1 MCGILGSWRQ
11 VGLASDTILEMAA
24 SISSRG
30 PDSEGIWRDDDAGV
44 VLVHKRLSILDL
56 SPQGAQPMAS
66 EDGRYQIIF
75 NGEIYNHRLLRSHL
89 AEKFAYTNWR
99 GTSDTE
105 TLLAVIQYLGAEEA
119 LALLD
124 GMFALAV
131 WDRQEKK
138 LTLARDKFGEKP
150 LFWGYD
156 REHFLFSSE
165 LKPFILCKQWSAEIS
180 TAGIYNYLKY
190 GYVPHPYSMLNN
202 VAKLEPGHFIT
213 VSDCGR
219 TVSEP
224 RPFRHS
230 LAPEQQQISAN
241 DEVSLDQLDKLMRA
255 AVKSRLI
262 SDVPVGSLLSGGI
275 DSSLITAI
283 MRDVSDYPIKT
294 FSVGFSD
301 HDFNEALFAKNVS
314 AVLGTD
320 HFETQFN
327 AADAESILMDTKN
340 IFDEPI
346 ADPSVLPM
354 FHLNRTASQHVK
366 VVLSGDG
373 ADELFAG
380 YNRHF
385 IIPRLE
391 TIRRKVP
398 SIFHKPI
405 AKFFHSLSTKNW
417 LSRLTTL
424 LPKRVRILNVNDKF
438 EKLALIFECNSAWDA
453 YERMLVYWPDPA
465 AMLLRKERQS
475 ISFKEIFNPP
485 NMRPKD
491 LLTRMQ
497 NCDQEYYLPNDILT
511 KVDRTSM
518 RHGLECRAP
527 FLTPALADFAAALP
541 IDKKIQG
548 ARGKLILRRL
558 LGRYLDEKL
567 FDRPKTGFG
576 VPLDAWLRRDLRSWA
591 EELVHSSAASSQGV
605 FKPSVLENTWHQ
617 YLEGG
622 SISARQIWCLLVLQ
636 NWLTY
641 FERTRKTISEL

>member
-11 VGLASDTILEMAA
+11 VGLASDTILEMAT

-30 PDSEGIWRDDDAGV
+30 PDSEGIWRDDDAGL

-89 AEKFAYTNWR
+89 AKEFDHTDWR

-119 LALLD
+119 LSLLD

-131 WDRQEKK
+131 WDRREET
-138 LTLARDKFGEKP
+138 LTLARDLFGEKP

-156 REHFLFSSE
+156 GEHFLFSSE

-180 TAGIYNYLKY
+180 TTGIYNYLKY
-190 GYVPHPYSMLNN
+190 GYVPHPHSMLKN

-213 VSDCGR
+213 VSDWGR
-219 TVSEP
+219 TISEP
-224 RPFRHS
+224 RPCRYS
-230 LAPEQQQISAN
+230 LASEQQQISAN
-241 DEVSLDQLDKLMRA
+241 DEVRLDQLDNLVRA
-255 AVKSRLI
+255 SVKSRLI

-283 MRDVSDYPIKT
+283 MRDVSEYPIKT

-314 AVLGTD
+314 KVLGTD
-320 HFETQFN
+320 HFETRFN
-327 AADAESILMDTKN
+327 AADAEAILMDTKN

-391 TIRRKVP
+391 KIRRKVP

-405 AKFFHSLSTKNW
+405 AKCFHYLSKQNW
-417 LSRLTTL
+417 LSRLASL
-424 LPKRVRILNVNDKF
+424 LPRRIRILNVNDKF

-453 YERMLVYWPDPA
+453 YERMLVYWPNPA
-465 AMLLRKERQS
+465 AMLRGKDEGS
-475 ISFKEIFNPP
+475 ISFKEIFDPP
-485 NMRPKD
+485 NMRSMG
-491 LLTRMQ
+491 LLDRML
-497 NCDQEYYLPNDILT
+497 NCDQQYYLPNDILT

-518 RHGLECRAP
+518 RYSLECRAP
-527 FLTPALADFAAALP
+527 FLNPALADFAAALP
-541 IDKKIQG
+541 VDKKIQG
-548 ARGKLILRRL
+548 ARGKLILRNL

-567 FDRPKTGFG
+567 FERPKTGFG
-576 VPLDAWLRRDLRSWA
+576 VPLDSWLKNDLKPWA
-591 EELVHSSAASSQGV
+591 ERMVHSSEATLQGV
-605 FKPSVLENTWHQ
+605 FEPSVIEKLWRQ
-617 YLEGG
+617 YLDEGNV
-622 SISARQIWCLLVLQ
+622 SARQIWCLLVLQ
-636 NWLTY
+636 NWLIY
-641 FERTRKTISEL
+641 FDRTRKAVWV